1 MDELPSPSL
10 VLVVLWVDVD
20 VVDESLTETGA
31 MLFDDAG
38 ACTGPSIPSQKK
50 NRTPGPGHWPPAKAP
65 ALIFFKIQ
73 AQVAALLKKKILLVS
88 VLHE

>member
-1 MDELPSPSL
+1 LELKVDELPSPSL

-50 NRTPGPGHWPPAKAP
+50 QNPWPWPLAP
-65 ALIFFKIQ
+65 CQGSCSDFF
-73 AQVAALLKKKILLVS
+73 
-88 VLHE
+88 